1 MPTMAALETVKA
13 LNESD
18 KTLEVMNRMAQVQI
32 EEAIRKTVAL
42 DILERKAA
50 AMTERGVGVFGHFR
64 AARYGDTSL
73 RAIVQSVFKDTAK
86 HTVH

>member
-1 MPTMAALETVKA
+1 METMKA
-13 LNESD
+13 RNESD

-32 EEAIRKTVAL
+32 EEAICKTVAL

-50 AMTERGVGVFGHFR
+50 AMTERGIGVYAHFR
-64 AARYGDTSL
+64 AARYGDASL

>member
-1 MPTMAALETVKA
+1 MAALETVKA

-18 KTLEVMNRMAQVQI
+18 KTLEVMNRMAMVQI
-32 EEAIRKTVAL
+32 EEAICKTVAL

-50 AMTERGVGVFGHFR
+50 AMTERGIGVYAHFR

-73 RAIVQSVFKDTAK
+73 RAIVQSVFKSQAK
-86 HTVH
+86 QTVH